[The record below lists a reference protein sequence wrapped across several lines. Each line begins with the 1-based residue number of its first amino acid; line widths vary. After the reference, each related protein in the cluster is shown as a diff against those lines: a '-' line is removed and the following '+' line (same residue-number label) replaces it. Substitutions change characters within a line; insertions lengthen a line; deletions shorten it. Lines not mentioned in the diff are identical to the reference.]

1 MDNGPFSSTIY
12 VLQVVQYVFQMVMF
26 HTPGEVATW
35 PYSWGSNTYSNNSSS
50 FNPICFNHFHPWI
63 TINMLMLR
71 FWCFAYHGGILWNPL
86 KKSTKRISAR
96 PGCGGVSFAICST
109 AASPA
114 GPVAQLSASSGAPQL
129 WATWLDL
136 WELEF
141 HQQNIGTGLQNQQKN
156 TKITGSIISIAMLD
170 YVTLP
175 KQCVLTF
182 NQQTNNI

>member
-63 TINMLMLR
+63 PINMLMLR

-86 KKSTKRISAR
+86 TKINQDQSPTWMWRRFLRHLLHSGIAR
-96 PGCGGVSFAICST
+96 RSCRAAQCLLWGTT
-109 AASPA
+109 ALGHLTGSVGAGISPA
-114 GPVAQLSASSGAPQL
+114 KY
-129 WATWLDL
+129 WDW
-136 WELEF
+136 
-141 HQQNIGTGLQNQQKN
+141 
-156 TKITGSIISIAMLD
+156 
-170 YVTLP
+170 
-175 KQCVLTF
+175 VLTSKKKHKNHRVHHYHSYVRLCYITKAMCF
-182 NQQTNNI
+182 NF